1 MKYFLDTEFIEGPQD
16 KRFCGIKVGET
27 KPTIDLISIG
37 LVDENGRT
45 YYAISN
51 EFNLHEAWNRY
62 QIENGQKVY
71 WIRDNVLQPIWHELS
86 NRYLKETSVGN
97 EIMTYLFS
105 THWKLILVKS
115 FTKKSLL
122 FLIKKY
128 GVSNKRIANDICEF
142 IYEYEKYDGGSGMCA
157 LEAATKYECTDKSLN
172 PEFYA
177 YFADYDWV
185 AFCWLFGKM
194 NDLPKGFPHYCRDIQ
209 QMKDELWEKV
219 LSSEMLMSRF
229 MIKNVKHINDH
240 PNYPKQDIAKQH
252 HALEDAKHDRELYN
266 FLVGLKVK

>member
-37 LVDENGRT
+37 LVSEDGRE

-71 WIRDNVLQPIWHELS
+71 WIRDNVLQPIWHELAT
-86 NRYLKETSVGN
+86 RYLRETESKN
-97 EIMTYLFS
+97 ASFRWIL
-105 THWKLILVKS
+105 KRLIRS
-115 FTKKSLL
+115 RFTEKAFTL
-122 FLIKKY
+122 LIKQY
-128 GVSNKRIANDICEF
+128 GISNKRIANNICEF

-157 LEAATKYECTDKSLN
+157 LEAATKYECNDPSLN

-194 NDLPKGFPHYCRDIQ
+194 NDLPKGFPHYCQDIQ

-219 LSSEMLMSRF
+219 LSSEMLMARF
-229 MIKNVKHINDH
+229 MIRNVKHINDH
-240 PNYPKQDIAKQH
+240 PNYPKQDPAKQH

-266 FLVGLKVK
+266 FLIGLNVK